1 MSTAQ
6 ESAKGFLAN
15 LKKTVKGES
24 KGKDAIVLYGG
35 PGMGKTSLAAQFKPL
50 FVIDGSDNGYL
61 DLVRNGQLPEGFDP
75 VLADNWEKTRAVTKE
90 LIEYAKNVPDDKKD
104 FRAVCFE
111 NLGGFATHLRE
122 VVIAKYRKRPLKG
135 DDESYDTAL
144 IRFNGFGG
152 HTGAKDALPEWEA
165 WLQDIVTLGHNG
177 IRPLLLGHATNGKAD
192 AADQA
197 SAYARV
203 VLDIHAELSKVVDRL
218 MGNVGLITMKPV
230 IVTQGVGGKKSRVD
244 ENAEARVLKMFSSPQ
259 FQGKNRY
266 GIQTEIDMGNSP
278 QWAFHNMA
286 KAMGYNVAA
295 PKEEGD
301 E

>member
-1 MSTAQ
+1 MATAV

-24 KGKDAIVLYGG
+24 KGKDALVFYGG

-75 VLADNWEKTRAVTKE
+75 VVADTWEKTRQVTKE
-90 LIEYAKNVPDDKKD
+90 LIEYAKSVPDDKKD

-111 NLGGFATHLRE
+111 NLGGFATQLRE

-152 HTGAKDALPEWEA
+152 HTGAKDALPEWES
-165 WLQDIVTLGHNG
+165 WLQDIVTLGHLG
-177 IRPLLLGHATNGKAD
+177 IRPLLLGHAANGKAD
-192 AADQA
+192 SADQA

-230 IVTQGVGGKKSRVD
+230 IVTGAAAGKKARVD

-266 GIQTEIDMGNSP
+266 GIQTEIDMGTNP
-278 QWAFHNMA
+278 GRAFRNLA
-286 KAMGYNVAA
+286 RAMGYAMA
-295 PKEEGD
+295 EPEE
-301 E
+301 EASN